1 MKSLIAIALLA
12 SMAAPAMAEPP
23 RLTVMPK
30 PDVYCREETP
40 EGCYVE
46 GVIRCGGTEI
56 RMILGTDPGDQI
68 PIFVDDKTNKPLSV
82 RVIGWPNGRLKIS
95 YNGKVCLFQPIVE

>member
-12 SMAAPAMAEPP
+12 SRAVPAMAEPP

-46 GVIRCGGTEI
+46 GVIKCGGTEI
-56 RMILGTDPGDQI
+56 RMIQGTDPGDQI
-68 PIFVDDKTNKPLSV
+68 PLFLDTRTNKRIAVRILSADGP
-82 RVIGWPNGRLKIS
+82 RIS
-95 YNGKVCLFQPIVE
+95 YNGKICQFPPTVE